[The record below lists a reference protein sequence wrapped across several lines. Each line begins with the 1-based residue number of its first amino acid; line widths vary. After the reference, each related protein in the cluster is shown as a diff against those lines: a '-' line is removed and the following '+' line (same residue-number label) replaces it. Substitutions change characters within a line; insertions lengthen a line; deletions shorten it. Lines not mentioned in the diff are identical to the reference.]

1 MLEIIKGAVS
11 LGLLWAM
18 MTIGVY
24 ISYRILAIADLTVE
38 GSITL
43 GAAIAAQAIT
53 IGLNPYIA
61 TGISLLGGMAA
72 GLVTGLLHTKLRIP
86 ALLSGILTMIALY
99 SINLRVL
106 GKASLSLLRMETVYT
121 VFERLGLEFSWA
133 VIVLGF

>member
-61 TGISLLGGMAA
+61 TGISLLGEWLQA
-72 GLVTGLLHTKLRIP
+72 
-86 ALLSGILTMIALY
+86 
-99 SINLRVL
+99 
-106 GKASLSLLRMETVYT
+106 
-121 VFERLGLEFSWA
+121 
-133 VIVLGF
+133 